1 MRRKPYPGRV
11 SLQYKGMELPKPVMD
26 PSKRTKL
33 VTNPDHGLWGFFN
46 KDKAAIPTP
55 EEDHKHG
62 RAWSVEELRHKS
74 WEDLH
79 KLWWVCAKER
89 NIMAT
94 QQLERERMKP
104 GYGES
109 EAYSRDRLVRNTQ
122 RAIKHALTER
132 YYAWQEALRVADSDP
147 EIDLSGRGPAY
158 NPKPFDDEPAPATKS
173 STDMS
178 PEAVKKDITSLG
190 SQKENLDTRREL

>member
-1 MRRKPYPGRV
+1 
-11 SLQYKGMELPKPVMD
+11 MELPKPVTD
-26 PSKRTKL
+26 PSKHTK
-33 VTNPDHGLWGFFN
+33 VITSPKHELWGFFN

-55 EEDHKHG
+55 EEDHRHG

-109 EAYSRDRLVRNTQ
+109 EAYARDRLVRITQ

-132 YYAWQEALRVADSDP
+132 YYAWQEALKVADSDP

-158 NPKPFDDEPAPATKS
+158 NPKPFDDES
-173 STDMS
+173 DSTTRLS
-178 PEAVKKDITSLG
+178 LTEAASESADKIIPKPG
-190 SQKENLDTRREL
+190 SQEGGLDRRREL

>member
-1 MRRKPYPGRV
+1 
-11 SLQYKGMELPKPVMD
+11 MD
-26 PSKRTKL
+26 PSKHTQV
-33 VTNPDHGLWGFFN
+33 VTNPEHGLWGFFN
-46 KDKAAIPTP
+46 KEKAAIPTP

-79 KLWWVCAKER
+79 KLWWICVKER

-109 EAYSRDRLVRNTQ
+109 EAQSRNRLVRNTQ

-132 YYAWQEALRVADSDP
+132 YYAWQEALKAAESDP
-147 EIDLSGRGPAY
+147 EIDLSGQGPAY
-158 NPKPFDDEPAPATKS
+158 VPKPFEGDPIPGTDTLAKRAVPTPAKNVPPAPG
-173 STDMS
+173 
-178 PEAVKKDITSLG
+178 PEQDPPDSRHAL
-190 SQKENLDTRREL
+190 